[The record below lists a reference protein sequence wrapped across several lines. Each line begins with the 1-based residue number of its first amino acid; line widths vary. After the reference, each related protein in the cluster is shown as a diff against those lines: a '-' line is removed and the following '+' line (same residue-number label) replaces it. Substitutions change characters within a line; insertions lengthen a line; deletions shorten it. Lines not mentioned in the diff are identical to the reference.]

1 MSDTS
6 ERQHGITTAVLT
18 QDEGGNSRENV
29 PSSISQM
36 QKKAGLFLVSKD
48 VSDNPRL
55 PIKQNITPGSK
66 KRNRKRVITDDEIT
80 HGGRTYR
87 VNAKKSGLYAEI
99 LTRMIDQFEIAASLW
114 SRVLV
119 LRFDLHQ
126 DVYTADNL
134 RISRFVKRL
143 TTKLKRAYG
152 FKKIGFTWVRE
163 QEKAKAQHYHFVLFL
178 EGRRVRHSQRLIE
191 IIREAWESPVGGYH
205 VPHVPKPFYF
215 GSRDE
220 IADNVIYR
228 ISYLA
233 KVRGKGYRPDQTKDY
248 QTSRIKRPA

>member
-1 MSDTS
+1 MSDRS
-6 ERQHGITTAVLT
+6 ERQHGFTTAVLT
-18 QDEGGNSRENV
+18 QNNDDDTRKNACSI
-29 PSSISQM
+29 ISQI
-36 QKKAGLFLVSKD
+36 QKKTGLFLVSKD
-48 VSDNPRL
+48 VSDNPKILRE
-55 PIKQNITPGSK
+55 QNTTIGLK

-99 LTRMIDQFEIAASLW
+99 LTRIIDQFEIAASLW

-126 DVYTADNL
+126 EVYSADNQ

-143 TTKLKRAYG
+143 TTKLKREYG
-152 FKKIGFTWVRE
+152 FKKIGFAWVRE
-163 QEKAKAQHYHFVLFL
+163 QQRAKAQHYHFVLFL
-178 EGRRVRHSQRLIE
+178 EGRRVRHSKRLIE
-191 IIREAWESPVGGYH
+191 IIRKAWESPVGGYH
-205 VPHVPKPFYF
+205 VPHVSKPFYF

-220 IADNVIYR
+220 IVEDVIYR

-248 QTSRIKRPA
+248 QTSRLKRPA